1 MPNYSRSSLSRQ
13 SAILPV
19 PGPFAAVSG
28 HPTIDPQFKRE
39 IEERSATLGSNL
51 NLPESGTVQVRR
63 EISQKKLIA
72 NRRNARRSTGPRT
85 REGKR
90 TVSRNA
96 LKHGVLSDQIEV
108 LPGETSDRFESLC
121 LKLRNGIGPKNAKQ
135 EPRVHNTAL
144 LIWKLGRCTRIQ
156 DSLLATG
163 QDVRWRAMLRYWG
176 SLSRQLREVICN
188 L

>member
-1 MPNYSRSSLSRQ
+1 MPKCSRSSLPHQ

-19 PGPFAAVSG
+19 PGPFAAFSA
-28 HPTIDPQFKRE
+28 HPTIDPRLKCE
-39 IEERSATLGSNL
+39 IEERTPTLGSNL
-51 NLPESGTVQVRR
+51 NLPDRGTVQIRR

-108 LPGETSDRFESLC
+108 LAGETSDRFESLC
-121 LKLRNGIGPKNAKQ
+121 LKLRNGIGPQK
-135 EPRVHNTAL
+135 
-144 LIWKLGRCTRIQ
+144 
-156 DSLLATG
+156 
-163 QDVRWRAMLRYWG
+163 
-176 SLSRQLREVICN
+176 
-188 L
+188 